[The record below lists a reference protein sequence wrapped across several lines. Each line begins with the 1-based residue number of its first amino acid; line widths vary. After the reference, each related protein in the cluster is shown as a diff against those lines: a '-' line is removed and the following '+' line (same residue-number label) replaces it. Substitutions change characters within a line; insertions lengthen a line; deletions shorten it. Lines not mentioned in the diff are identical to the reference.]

1 MEKLSAIYSVP
12 VCMMMRYNA
21 NLIRDGI
28 RPGIAVRIPP
38 AGLCS
43 NTVRTHTVRTGESV
57 FSLSKKYGVTMHSI
71 LEKNRL
77 SDPRG
82 LKEGMTIE
90 LPGKCRIYTVKGAET
105 LAEVAR
111 ITGVGA
117 ERIAEAN
124 GTADLY
130 RGMQLI
136 IPE

>member
-1 MEKLSAIYSVP
+1 
-12 VCMMMRYNA
+12 
-21 NLIRDGI
+21 
-28 RPGIAVRIPP
+28 
-38 AGLCS
+38 
-43 NTVRTHTVRTGESV
+43 
-57 FSLSKKYGVTMHSI
+57 MHSI

-90 LPGKCRIYTVKGAET
+90 LPEKCRIYTVKGAET

-136 IPE
+136 IPDG